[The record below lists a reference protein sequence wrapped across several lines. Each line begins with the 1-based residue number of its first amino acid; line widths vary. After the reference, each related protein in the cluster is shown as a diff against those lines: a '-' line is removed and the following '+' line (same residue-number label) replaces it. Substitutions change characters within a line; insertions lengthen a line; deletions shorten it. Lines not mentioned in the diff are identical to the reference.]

1 MCLEAL
7 PWEGSA
13 PGTMKRNTSSID
25 KGYGVFLFPGITAFL
40 IIIIIPFMLNLGI
53 SFTTWSGVRTPVWIG
68 LKNYQDLIHDS
79 IFWLSFKNNLILL
92 IAMTVVPIIVGLVL
106 ATFLFDYITN
116 NFGQRVSSFFRA
128 GFYLPQI
135 LPAAVAAIVWEWIL
149 QPDWGVV
156 NYVLKGLGLTSLTRN
171 WLGDPSTA
179 LLAVMVVMVWFQIG
193 YPVVI
198 FMAALQRIEP
208 DLLEAASI
216 DGASWFQKFYY
227 ITIHLIRPEILVV
240 ILTTTIYTLKVF
252 GQVYVLTRGG
262 PGYATSVP
270 SYYAYKNFFETQQVG
285 YGSAISLAMAVIII
299 LLTIV
304 FINIQ
309 SRQEREESV

>member
-1 MCLEAL
+1 
-7 PWEGSA
+7 
-13 PGTMKRNTSSID
+13 MKHKTSSFD
-25 KGYGVFLFPGITAFL
+25 KGYGVFLIPGIIAFL
-40 IIIIIPFMLNLGI
+40 IIIIFPFMINLGI
-53 SFTTWSGVRTPVWIG
+53 SFTMWRGVRAPVWIG
-68 LKNYQDLIHDS
+68 LKNFQTLIQDS
-79 IFWLSFKNNLILL
+79 VFWLSFKNDLILL
-92 IAMTVVPIIVGLVL
+92 IAMTVIPTIVGLVL

-116 NFGQRVSSFFRA
+116 NFGQNVSSFFRA

-135 LPAAVAAIVWEWIL
+135 IPGAVAAIVWEWIL

-156 NYVLKGLGLTSLTRN
+156 NYVLKGIGLSSWTRDWFGN
-171 WLGDPSTA
+171 PSTA
-179 LLAVMVVMVWFQIG
+179 LLAVMVVLVWVQVG

-208 DLLEAASI
+208 ELLEAASI

-240 ILTTTIYTLKVF
+240 ILTTSIYTLKIF

-262 PGYATSVP
+262 PGNATSVP

-285 YGSAISLAMAVIII
+285 YGSAISLAVAAIII
-299 LLTIV
+299 VLTII

>member
-1 MCLEAL
+1 
-7 PWEGSA
+7 
-13 PGTMKRNTSSID
+13 MKRKTSSID
-25 KGYGVFLFPGITAFL
+25 KGYGIFLIPGIIAFL
-40 IIIIIPFMLNLGI
+40 IIIIFPFMINLGI
-53 SFTTWSGVRTPVWIG
+53 SFTMWRGVRAPVWIG
-68 LKNYQDLIHDS
+68 LKNFQTLIQDS
-79 IFWLSFKNNLILL
+79 VFWLSFKNDLILL
-92 IAMTVVPIIVGLVL
+92 IAMTVIPTIVGLVL

-116 NFGQRVSSFFRA
+116 NFGQNVSSFFRA

-135 LPAAVAAIVWEWIL
+135 IPGAVAAIVWEWIL

-156 NYVLKGLGLTSLTRN
+156 NYVLKGIGLSSWTRDWFGN
-171 WLGDPSTA
+171 PSTA
-179 LLAVMVVMVWFQIG
+179 LLAVMVVLIWVQIG

-208 DLLEAASI
+208 ELLEAASI

-240 ILTTTIYTLKVF
+240 VLTTSIYTLKIF

-262 PGYATSVP
+262 PGNTTSVP

-285 YGSAISLAMAVIII
+285 YGSAISLTVAAIII
-299 LLTIV
+299 VLTII

>member
-1 MCLEAL
+1 
-7 PWEGSA
+7 
-13 PGTMKRNTSSID
+13 MKRKPSSID
-25 KGYGVFLFPGITAFL
+25 RGYGVFLIPGITIFL
-40 IIIIIPFMLNLGI
+40 IIIILPFMINLGI
-53 SFTTWSGVRTPVWIG
+53 SFTKWSGVRAPVWIG
-68 LKNYQDLIHDS
+68 LKNYQTLMGDS

-92 IAMTVVPIIVGLVL
+92 IAMTVIPTIIGLIL
-106 ATFLFDYITN
+106 ATFLFDYITS

-135 LPAAVAAIVWEWIL
+135 LPAAVAAIVWGWIL
-149 QPDWGVV
+149 QPDWGVA
-156 NYVLKGLGLTSLTRN
+156 NYVLRGLGLSSWTRN

-179 LLAVMVVMVWFQIG
+179 LMAVMVVMVWFQIG

-208 DLLEAASI
+208 ELLEAASI

-240 ILTTTIYTLKVF
+240 VLTTTIYTLKVF
-252 GQVYVLTRGG
+252 GQVYVLTKGG

-285 YGSAISLAMAVIII
+285 YGSTISLAMAVIII

-304 FINIQ
+304 FINVQ
-309 SRQEREESV
+309 SRQELEESV

>member
-1 MCLEAL
+1 
-7 PWEGSA
+7 
-13 PGTMKRNTSSID
+13 MKRKTSSID
-25 KGYGVFLFPGITAFL
+25 KGYGIFLIPGIIAFL
-40 IIIIIPFMLNLGI
+40 IIIIFPFMINLGI
-53 SFTTWSGVRTPVWIG
+53 SFTMWRGVRAPVWIG
-68 LKNYQDLIHDS
+68 LKNFQTLIQDS
-79 IFWLSFKNNLILL
+79 VFWLSFKNDLILL
-92 IAMTVVPIIVGLVL
+92 IAMTVIPTIVGLVL

-116 NFGQRVSSFFRA
+116 NFGQNVSSFFRA

-135 LPAAVAAIVWEWIL
+135 IPGAVAAIVWEWIL

-156 NYVLKGLGLTSLTRN
+156 NYVLKGIGLSSWTRDWFGN
-171 WLGDPSTA
+171 PSTA
-179 LLAVMVVMVWFQIG
+179 LLAVMVVLIWVQIG

-208 DLLEAASI
+208 ELLEAASI

-240 ILTTTIYTLKVF
+240 ILTTSIYTLKIF

-262 PGYATSVP
+262 PGNTTSVP

-285 YGSAISLAMAVIII
+285 YGSAISLTVAAIII
-299 LLTIV
+299 VLTII

>member
-1 MCLEAL
+1 
-7 PWEGSA
+7 
-13 PGTMKRNTSSID
+13 MKRKTSSID
-25 KGYGVFLFPGITAFL
+25 KGYGIFLIPGIIAFL
-40 IIIIIPFMLNLGI
+40 IIIIFPFMINLGI
-53 SFTTWSGVRTPVWIG
+53 SFTMWRGVRAPVWIG
-68 LKNYQDLIHDS
+68 LKNFQTLIQDS
-79 IFWLSFKNNLILL
+79 VFWLSFKNDLILL
-92 IAMTVVPIIVGLVL
+92 VAMTVIPTIVGLVL

-116 NFGQRVSSFFRA
+116 NFGQNVSSFFRA

-135 LPAAVAAIVWEWIL
+135 IPGAVAAIVWEWIL

-156 NYVLKGLGLTSLTRN
+156 NYVLKGIGLSSWTRDWFGN
-171 WLGDPSTA
+171 PSTA
-179 LLAVMVVMVWFQIG
+179 LLAVMVVLIWVQIG

-208 DLLEAASI
+208 ELLEAASI

-240 ILTTTIYTLKVF
+240 ILTTSIYTLKIF

-262 PGYATSVP
+262 PGNTTSVP

-285 YGSAISLAMAVIII
+285 YGSAISLTVAAIII
-299 LLTIV
+299 VLTII

-309 SRQEREESV
+309 SRQEREESI

>member
-1 MCLEAL
+1 
-7 PWEGSA
+7 
-13 PGTMKRNTSSID
+13 MKHNTSSID
-25 KGYGVFLFPGITAFL
+25 KGYGVFLIPGITAFL
-40 IIIIIPFMLNLGI
+40 IIIIIPFMINLGI
-53 SFTTWSGVRTPVWIG
+53 SFTKWSGVRTPVWIG
-68 LKNYQDLIHDS
+68 LKNYQTLIQDS

-92 IAMTVVPIIVGLVL
+92 IAMTVIPTIVGLVL

-116 NFGQRVSSFFRA
+116 NFGQKVSSFFRA

-149 QPDWGVV
+149 QPDWGVM
-156 NYVLKGLGLTSLTRN
+156 NYVLKGLGLSSLTRN

-208 DLLEAASI
+208 ELLEAASI

-285 YGSAISLAMAVIII
+285 YGSTISLAMAVIII
-299 LLTIV
+299 FLTVI
-304 FINIQ
+304 FINVQ
-309 SRQEREESV
+309 SRQEREENV